1 LTTVQKTSFPAVSL
15 WSLCKYGFGQ
25 TIGYGTDLA
34 IFFVV
39 MTLVHSSFPV
49 VAHICGRF
57 GSAALTYFYHARFS
71 FPGKKASS
79 QPVSTIAYTLTV
91 AINMML
97 TSAGLKVFLYFSP
110 FTVYL
115 TKIAIDIT
123 DVFVTYLLMRT
134 VVFRRAAS

>member
-49 VAHICGRF
+49 VAHICGKF
-57 GSAALTYFYHARFS
+57 GSGSRSRARRQVPNRCQQS
-71 FPGKKASS
+71 H
-79 QPVSTIAYTLTV
+79 I
-91 AINMML
+91 
-97 TSAGLKVFLYFSP
+97 
-110 FTVYL
+110 
-115 TKIAIDIT
+115 
-123 DVFVTYLLMRT
+123 R
-134 VVFRRAAS
+134 